1 MMSIRYSGLSLQI
14 DYLVPSAS
22 QREHEGPIMTP
33 DTNCSMSP
41 AAAICVLNILFRKCI
56 KISPATML
64 FASCSIGSYNI
75 FFKVSFNPIL
85 LSSSTKLG

>member
-1 MMSIRYSGLSLQI
+1 MSIRYSGLSLQFI
-14 DYLVPSAS
+14 ISSHLPVSENMKDLLRS
-22 QREHEGPIMTP
+22 P

-56 KISPATML
+56 KIGPATML
-64 FASCSIGSYNI
+64 FASCPIGSYNI